1 MPLWVIFEGYGHVA
15 VQIVYNMSVVSA
27 ELHLPCIDKFIERF
41 GPHHPLKNY
50 LNSLIV
56 FKEE

>member
-1 MPLWVIFEGYGHVA
+1 MPLWVIIEGYGHVA

-41 GPHHPLKNY
+41 GPHHPLKK
-50 LNSLIV
+50 L
-56 FKEE
+56 FE